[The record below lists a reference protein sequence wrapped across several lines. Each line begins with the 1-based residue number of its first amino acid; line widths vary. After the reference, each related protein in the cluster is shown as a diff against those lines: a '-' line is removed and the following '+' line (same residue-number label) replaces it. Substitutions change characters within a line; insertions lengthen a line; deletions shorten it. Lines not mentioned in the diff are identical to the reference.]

1 MNSFIDFEVLPND
14 RDFIISIKQQVEQV
28 YESQKVFSFTL
39 ETLELTRR
47 FNQLFSLEEEL
58 ANLNPFDY
66 NRLLSISRHLER
78 NLVQEL
84 K

>member
-1 MNSFIDFEVLPND
+1 MNIFVDFEVLPDD
-14 RDFIISIKQQVEQV
+14 RDFIISIKKQIDLV
-28 YESQKVFSFTL
+28 YENQSVFGFSL

-47 FNQLFSLEEEL
+47 FNQIFSLEEDL
-58 ANLNPFDY
+58 TKLNPFDY

-78 NLVQEL
+78 NLVQEI